1 MHVVSARVGYADF
14 VLGKILYVEDNADHA
29 ELVLRHMERRQLRE
43 RVVHVVDGEKA
54 LAHLGLVGAGRVTS
68 PAVVL
73 LDLRLP
79 LLDGL
84 AVLRHI
90 RSTAGLASIPV
101 VVLTTSAAER
111 EAAARE
117 RANSYMVKPADGTS
131 WGPLIDAV
139 VADWLGPQPRS
150 TM

>member
-1 MHVVSARVGYADF
+1 MGYADG

-29 ELVLRHMERRQLRE
+29 ELVLRHMERRRLRE
-43 RVVHVVDGEKA
+43 RVVHVGDGEQA
-54 LAHLGLVGAGRVTS
+54 LAHLALVSEGRARS

-131 WGPLIDAV
+131 WGPLLDAV
-139 VADWLGPQPRS
+139 AEDWLGAHQRS
-150 TM
+150 AM